1 MFSARAPVAVCVC
14 VRAVNGILVRV
25 TPCVRSIGMR
35 SVASCLQLCTVHHT
49 YLQEVQPNDAAGH
62 ARLWSLIP
70 RALRIFTGLLV
81 ACLHSL
87 FYSLLLLFPIFYARL
102 SIQQRRR
109 ELQAVTTYTS
119 SLSHAG

>member
-25 TPCVRSIGMR
+25 TPCVRSTGMR

-87 FYSLLLLFPIFYARL
+87 FYFHYYYYYFLYSMLVSPY
-102 SIQQRRR
+102 
-109 ELQAVTTYTS
+109 S
-119 SLSHAG
+119 SGDVSSKL